1 MSKKLEIY
9 MDNNAMKAQEDAIY
23 EKYKAATRTLLIKHD
38 AEDLIPMLGLEE
50 ETHEHDAS

>member
-9 MDNNAMKAQEDAIY
+9 MDNEAMKEYEDAIY
-23 EKYKAATRTLLIKHD
+23 KKYKAATRLLLIKHG

-50 ETHEHDAS
+50 ETNEHDPS

>member
-9 MDNNAMKAQEDAIY
+9 MDSKAMQQY
-23 EKYKAATRTLLIKHD
+23 EEEQYAKYKAATRLLLIKHG

-50 ETHEHDAS
+50 ETT

>member
-9 MDNNAMKAQEDAIY
+9 MDSKAMQQY
-23 EKYKAATRTLLIKHD
+23 EEEQYAKYKAATRLLLVKHG

-50 ETHEHDAS
+50 ETSVPDNN